1 MGGPDPFPVAF
12 LEGGDERELQ
22 KVAGQ
27 ARFAPDLEIFEG
39 VGVGGDQRESEC
51 VFVFVGIFLGDG
63 CSDFEPGTAPG
74 FFCAI
79 VLCAC
84 AARKR
89 S

>member
-1 MGGPDPFPVAF
+1 MCGPYLAPVSLF
-12 LEGGDERELQ
+12 EGGDERELQ
-22 KVAGQ
+22 KFAGQ
-27 ARFAPDLEIFEG
+27 ACFAPDLEFFVG
-39 VGVGGDQRESEC
+39 VGVGGDQRELER